1 VRLHGGIK
9 AREITVKR
17 RLTSRV
23 FVFLLEHILDEKL
36 SPPLHTAAPPK
47 PSIWAIAGSITRT
60 QYWLFA
66 GLGLITPVVAWAAL
80 TFSGYVDP
88 VFLPGPVQVVT
99 RLGSWLLEDDLW
111 GDTMIS
117 MYRVVAGFVLSAVFA
132 LPLGLLIGAFKPV
145 EAILE
150 PLTDFI
156 RYMPAVAF
164 IPLVMLWLGIGES
177 AKISIIFIG
186 TFFQMVLMVAENVR
200 LVPRAQIE
208 AAQTMGATRGEIVQL
223 VLLQSAKP
231 AILDT
236 LRLTMGWAWTYLVV
250 AELVAANS
258 GLGYSILKAQR
269 FLKTDTIFGGIILI
283 GLIGLLMDQSFRW
296 LHRRSFPWLHSKG

>member
-1 VRLHGGIK
+1 MPSSLC
-9 AREITVKR
+9 
-17 RLTSRV
+17 
-23 FVFLLEHILDEKL
+23 FVHQLLESVLSKNA
-36 SPPLHTAAPPK
+36 SPPARPG
-47 PSIWAIAGSITRT
+47 IWRIAGHLSRG

-66 GLGLITPVVAWAAL
+66 FVGLLLPFAGWAMLSA
-80 TFSGYVDP
+80 SGWVDP
-88 VFLPGPVQVVT
+88 VFMPGPLKVFT
-99 RLGSWLLEDDLW
+99 RLVNWLVEDELFQDA
-111 GDTMIS
+111 GIS
-117 MYRVVAGFVLSAVFA
+117 IYRVVAGFALSAVLA
-132 LPLGLLIGAFKPV
+132 LPIGLLIGAFRPV
-145 EAILE
+145 EALLE

-200 LVPRAQIE
+200 LVPMAQIE
-208 AAQTMGATRGEIVQL
+208 AALTMGASRYEMIRL

-236 LRLTMGWAWTYLVV
+236 LRITMGWAWTYLVV

-258 GLGYSILKAQR
+258 GLGYAILKAQR
-269 FLKTDTIFGGIILI
+269 YLKTDTIFGGIILV
-283 GLIGLLMDQSFRW
+283 GLIGLLMDQGFRW
-296 LHRRSFPWLHSKG
+296 LHRRMFPWTHVKG